1 MCATAADRITP
12 VPMAPPRTPGRTR
25 TPVPTSAPS
34 DVRVMLDS
42 LPVPLRVTAGDQSE
56 GGIAFEAELPW
67 LAVGTGLNVQLPS
80 GVEQTGRIHSFE
92 MGVTPTGSARL
103 RIFAEISPRG
113 CLPTEAL
120 ARRASRPGETRRARS
135 SVWRL
140 ACVVGTFI
148 GAYAGWPEPALR
160 SLVDVA
166 DVAALF
172 AQVAALFAVGT

>member
-12 VPMAPPRTPGRTR
+12 VLMAPPCTPGGTR

-80 GVEQTGRIHSFE
+80 GVKQTGRIHSFE

-113 CLPTEAL
+113 CKPTEAL
-120 ARRASRPGETRRARS
+120 ARPASRPGETRRARS